1 MHPGEEMWA
10 RHPLPHCLCLA
21 SSSSLG
27 SVVHTALQG
36 SHGPGAETSVLLLQ
50 VKLRKPRAGVQREL
64 KEKET
69 EDLKQQIRTYS
80 TLLRSVTHWAGEVK
94 AYQKSDVYLSS
105 VRVASKTLLSIASF
119 DLAAVLRG
127 GHVEIVTPT
136 LQMRENRLKRR
147 QWVLWLSLLQTR
159 QVTKP
164 GLKRKVSSSLCVIP
178 RWNVVALL

>member
-1 MHPGEEMWA
+1 M
-10 RHPLPHCLCLA
+10 
-21 SSSSLG
+21 
-27 SVVHTALQG
+27 HTALQG

-64 KEKET
+64 KEKEKET

-80 TLLRSVTHWAGEVK
+80 ALLRSVTHWAGEVK

-147 QWVLWLSLLQTR
+147 Q
-159 QVTKP
+159 
-164 GLKRKVSSSLCVIP
+164 
-178 RWNVVALL
+178 

>member
-1 MHPGEEMWA
+1 M
-10 RHPLPHCLCLA
+10 
-21 SSSSLG
+21 
-27 SVVHTALQG
+27 HTALQG

-50 VKLRKPRAGVQREL
+50 VKLRKPRARVQREL

-127 GHVEIVTPT
+127 GHDRNSYSHITDERKQAQEKTVSALAKSSPNKAGDKA
-136 LQMRENRLKRR
+136 R
-147 QWVLWLSLLQTR
+147 
-159 QVTKP
+159 TKAQ
-164 GLKRKVSSSLCVIP
+164 GF
-178 RWNVVALL
+178 